1 MGSYYGQGAPGYS
14 YKTSPYGDAEYSA
27 SGMRRTL
34 SENTDHSN
42 RSAGSDDTHWSNGE
56 HASQISPVST
66 FDYSAPSYVRPY
78 GDGSQDADYFVASI
92 GSQYQG
98 VDEGAASYV
107 AAQASGYSPA
117 PASEY
122 TQTAAS
128 GYTRA
133 PASEYAEYT
142 EYPQTT
148 ASEYFTAQA
157 ADYSPASA
165 SEYTQTEASVPLL
178 DSIEGDEAAAR
189 EASMYAQQILIQTAY
204 RTPKF
209 SMICREDVDKTLGE
223 LQRRNPAATDREAVQ
238 AALQR
243 FLSRY
248 LSRHTRGTDKD
259 QARITNA
266 LREAAFQLQLRIQGE
281 EAVKICYFAIAAVL
295 ASLREENLRAQATAD
310 SSSTMVQTTTGSQR
324 FVCRVRDCTQ
334 GAFGRAADL
343 ERHHKM
349 VHLPDDEKKKFFCD
363 YRRCSRHDSPFY
375 RQDHF
380 RDHLRDFHKEDL
392 LRRGNRADEKWWT
405 SRSSNAINNG
415 WWRCNRCLVT
425 RVDIQRDGW
434 VCPHCAMHCETD
446 RQRVRTQTQR

>member
-1 MGSYYGQGAPGYS
+1 
-14 YKTSPYGDAEYSA
+14 
-27 SGMRRTL
+27 MRRTL
-34 SENTDHSN
+34 SDNTDHSN
-42 RSAGSDDTHWSNGE
+42 GSAGSNDTHWSDEDHAPHYYSVPDYARPDGE
-56 HASQISPVST
+56 YG
-66 FDYSAPSYVRPY
+66 DY
-78 GDGSQDADYFVASI
+78 GDGSQDAGHFVPSI
-92 GSQYQG
+92 GSQYPG

-107 AAQASGYSPA
+107 AAQASGYSRTST
-117 PASEY
+117 SEY

-128 GYTRA
+128 EYTRA
-133 PASEYAEYT
+133 PASEYAEYSEYT

-157 ADYSPASA
+157 TDYSPAPA
-165 SEYTQTEASVPLL
+165 SEYTQTGASVPLL
-178 DSIEGDEAAAR
+178 GSREGDDAAAR
-189 EASMYAQQILIQTAY
+189 EASMYAQQILSQTAY
-204 RTPKF
+204 RTPRF
-209 SMICREDVDKTLGE
+209 SMIRGEDVDETLGE
-223 LQRRNPAATDREAVQ
+223 LQRRDPAATDREAVQ

-248 LSRHTRGTDKD
+248 LSRHASGTDKD
-259 QARITNA
+259 QAVITDA
-266 LREAAFQLQLRIQGE
+266 LREAAFQLQLRIQGK
-281 EAVKICYFAIAAVL
+281 EAVEICYYAIAVVL
-295 ASLREENLRAQATAD
+295 ANLRDENPRAQPTAG
-310 SSSTMVQTTTGSQR
+310 SSSTMVQTTAGNQR
-324 FVCRVRDCTQ
+324 FVCRVHDCTQ

-392 LRRGNRADEKWWT
+392 LRRGNRADERWWT

-425 RVDIQRDGW
+425 RVYIQTDGW

>member
-1 MGSYYGQGAPGYS
+1 
-14 YKTSPYGDAEYSA
+14 
-27 SGMRRTL
+27 MRRTL

-42 RSAGSDDTHWSNGE
+42 GSAGSNRTHRSDEE
-56 HASQISPVST
+56 HASQISAVPT
-66 FDYSAPSYVRPY
+66 FDYSLPGYVN
-78 GDGSQDADYFVASI
+78 GSQDADDFVASV

-98 VDEGAASYV
+98 VDEGTASYV
-107 AAQASGYSPA
+107 AARTSGYSPA
-117 PASEY
+117 STSEY

-133 PASEYAEYT
+133 PASEHAEYAEYAEYT

-157 ADYSPASA
+157 ADYSPAPA
-165 SEYTQTEASVPLL
+165 SEHTQAGASAPLL
-178 DSIEGDEAAAR
+178 DSIEGDEAAAY
-189 EASMYAQQILIQTAY
+189 EASMYAQQILSQTTY
-204 RTPKF
+204 RTPRF
-209 SMICREDVDKTLGE
+209 SMIRGEDVDETLGE
-223 LQRRNPAATDREAVQ
+223 LQRRDPAATDREAIQ

-248 LSRHTRGTDKD
+248 LSRHTRGTDRD
-259 QARITNA
+259 QAKITNA

-281 EAVKICYFAIAAVL
+281 EALNICYFAIAAVL
-295 ASLREENLRAQATAD
+295 ASLRDENPRAQLTTG
-310 SSSTMVQTTTGSQR
+310 SSSTMVQATAGSQR
-324 FVCRVRDCTQ
+324 FVCGVHDCTQ